1 MIQRL
6 LVCGAALLVLTTSPA
21 FGVGLGSLDLQS
33 ALNQQFVAEIELTN
47 VRGLDVEEILPR
59 LASQED
65 FDRVGVERNYALTD
79 LRFKVVPTNG
89 SGKLL
94 RVTSTRPVNEPFLN
108 FLVEVL
114 WPNGRILR
122 EYTVLLDP
130 PVFTDDRVT
139 PLQTATASSPQSF
152 AAAPAIEPSV
162 TPVPTRQPVNATE
175 IKRGRIDDGEY
186 GVTGVDDTLWQIALE
201 VRPNRRVSVQQ
212 TMLALQRSN
221 PDAFINN
228 NINLLK
234 AGYVLRIPDEEEIQR
249 ETKVT
254 AVDAVRVQNDDF
266 GARRSSAPVTQLDA
280 TSRQPQGQQSRGR
293 NNDEGEL
300 RLVSAENS
308 DADDAGQR
316 AGSNSSASGATN
328 SAMAAE
334 LALAREDIDRTQSA
348 NSELNARMDDLAR
361 QIETL
366 SEIVKLKDDQ
376 LAALRAEV
384 QRAQDELANAAV
396 NKPKPSNASAG
407 LLADPFVL
415 GGLGLLLISLV
426 AGGLIYRKRRQDKAM
441 ADNDESEN
449 AVVDSSS
456 AMDDS
461 LDSGDVIPAGQ
472 LADIEDDASPQTTD
486 VMGEVEIYIA
496 YGRFPQAISFLQK
509 AIAAEPG
516 RSDIRLKLLEVY
528 VETEDAAAFNVQLE
542 ALRQM
547 ADDQTIEQALALQAK
562 IPGAAE
568 SEVAAMSVT
577 TIESTPTE
585 DDLSFDLDDLDSETD
600 DSVFDFNSNDDV
612 ELDSDGAETP
622 VTNTVDALAP
632 QADDLELADDLIDD
646 LDLDLDLDGE
656 SLTDDVA
663 VDTAKDM
670 LKLDGEDAL
679 ELDEDFSFSLDE
691 ADLDEDLDLLADKD
705 SPEDDTLKLDDLDD
719 DSFNLDLDDED
730 FNLDDDIGTKL
741 NLARAYID
749 MDDEEAARKTL
760 QEIIVGGSDTE
771 IEEAKALLE
780 QIS

>member
-33 ALNQQFVAEIELTN
+33 ALNQQFVADIELTN

-79 LRFKVVPTNG
+79 LRFKVVQTNG
-89 SGKLL
+89 SGKML
-94 RVTSTRPVNEPFLN
+94 RVTSTRPINEPFLN

-130 PVFTDDRVT
+130 PVFTDDSVM
-139 PLQTATASSPQSF
+139 PLQAATASSSQSF
-152 AAAPAIEPSV
+152 AAAPAAEPSV
-162 TPVPTRQPVNATE
+162 TPASTLQTDNAAA

-201 VRPNRRVSVQQ
+201 VRPNRGVSVQQ
-212 TMLALQRSN
+212 TMLALQRAN
-221 PDAFINN
+221 PDAFIDN

-254 AVDAVRVQNDDF
+254 AIDAVRVQNDDF

-280 TSRQPQGQQSRGR
+280 TSRQPRNQQSGGR

-396 NKPKPSNASAG
+396 NKPKPSNVSAG

-415 GGLGLLLISLV
+415 GGLGLLLISMV

-441 ADNDESEN
+441 ADNDELEH
-449 AVVDSSS
+449 AVVDASS

-461 LDSGDVIPAGQ
+461 LDAGDVVPADQ

-509 AIAAEPG
+509 AIAAEPD

-528 VETEDAAAFNVQLE
+528 VETGDAAGFNLQLE
-542 ALRQM
+542 ALRQS

-568 SEVAAMSVT
+568 SEVAAMSVS
-577 TIESTPTE
+577 TIESTPAD

-600 DSVFDFNSNDDV
+600 ASDFEFNSNDDL
-612 ELDSDGAETP
+612 ETDGDEAPATD
-622 VTNTVDALAP
+622 TVDALGS
-632 QADDLELADDLIDD
+632 QADDLVLNDDLIDD

-656 SLTDDVA
+656 SLAEDVA
-663 VDTAKDM
+663 VDTAKDT
-670 LKLDGEDAL
+670 LSLDGEDAL

-705 SPEDDTLKLDDLDD
+705 SAEGDALKLDDLDD
-719 DSFNLDLDDED
+719 DGFNLDLDDED
-730 FNLDDDIGTKL
+730 FNLDDDMGTKL

-760 QEIIVGGSDTE
+760 EEIIVGGSDSE

>member
-1 MIQRL
+1 
-6 LVCGAALLVLTTSPA
+6 
-21 FGVGLGSLDLQS
+21 
-33 ALNQQFVAEIELTN
+33 
-47 VRGLDVEEILPR
+47 
-59 LASQED
+59 
-65 FDRVGVERNYALTD
+65 
-79 LRFKVVPTNG
+79 
-89 SGKLL
+89 
-94 RVTSTRPVNEPFLN
+94 
-108 FLVEVL
+108 
-114 WPNGRILR
+114 
-122 EYTVLLDP
+122 VLLDP
-130 PVFTDDRVT
+130 PVFTDDSVM
-139 PLQTATASSPQSF
+139 PLQAATASSSQSF
-152 AAAPAIEPSV
+152 AAAPAAEPSV
-162 TPVPTRQPVNATE
+162 TPASTLQTDNAAA

-201 VRPNRRVSVQQ
+201 VRPNRGVSVQQ
-212 TMLALQRSN
+212 TMLALQRAN
-221 PDAFINN
+221 PDAFIDN

-254 AVDAVRVQNDDF
+254 AIDAVRVQNDDF

-280 TSRQPQGQQSRGR
+280 TSRQPRNQQSGGR

-396 NKPKPSNASAG
+396 NKPKPSNVSAG

-415 GGLGLLLISLV
+415 GGLGLLLISMV

-441 ADNDESEN
+441 ADNDELEH
-449 AVVDSSS
+449 AVVDASS

-461 LDSGDVIPAGQ
+461 LDAGDVVPADQ

-509 AIAAEPG
+509 AIAAEPD

-528 VETEDAAAFNVQLE
+528 VETGDAAGFNLQLE
-542 ALRQM
+542 ALRQS

-568 SEVAAMSVT
+568 SEVAAMSVS
-577 TIESTPTE
+577 TIESTPAD

-600 DSVFDFNSNDDV
+600 ASDFEFNSNDDL
-612 ELDSDGAETP
+612 ELDTDGDEAPATD
-622 VTNTVDALAP
+622 TVDALGS
-632 QADDLELADDLIDD
+632 QADDLVLNDDLIDD
-646 LDLDLDLDGE
+646 LDLDLDLDLDGE
-656 SLTDDVA
+656 SLAEDVA
-663 VDTAKDM
+663 VDTAKDT
-670 LKLDGEDAL
+670 LSLDGEDAL

-705 SPEDDTLKLDDLDD
+705 SAEGDALKLDDLDD
-719 DSFNLDLDDED
+719 DGFNLDLDDED
-730 FNLDDDIGTKL
+730 FNLDDDMGTKL

-760 QEIIVGGSDTE
+760 EEIIVGGSDSE

>member
-1 MIQRL
+1 M
-6 LVCGAALLVLTTSPA
+6 
-21 FGVGLGSLDLQS
+21 
-33 ALNQQFVAEIELTN
+33 
-47 VRGLDVEEILPR
+47 
-59 LASQED
+59 
-65 FDRVGVERNYALTD
+65 
-79 LRFKVVPTNG
+79 
-89 SGKLL
+89 
-94 RVTSTRPVNEPFLN
+94 
-108 FLVEVL
+108 
-114 WPNGRILR
+114 
-122 EYTVLLDP
+122 
-130 PVFTDDRVT
+130 
-139 PLQTATASSPQSF
+139 
-152 AAAPAIEPSV
+152 
-162 TPVPTRQPVNATE
+162 
-175 IKRGRIDDGEY
+175 
-186 GVTGVDDTLWQIALE
+186 TGVDDTLWQIALE

-280 TSRQPQGQQSRGR
+280 TSRQPQSQQSGGR

-600 DSVFDFNSNDDV
+600 DSVFEFNSNDDV

-656 SLTDDVA
+656 SLTEDVA